1 MPVISETED
10 RTTRNPAGLAAG
22 LAGPS
27 QGSEQVST
35 WRVVMEPGTDAPVH
49 LIDRDQIWMPIAGTF
64 EFEVD
69 GEKELVKTGQAVVVP
84 ADVTRTF
91 RAVDAQAQALVAMAV
106 GGTAAMPGSD
116 TRLPLPWAQ

>member
-1 MPVISETED
+1 MRVISETEE

-49 LIDRDQIWMPIAGTF
+49 LIDRDQVWMPIAGTF
-64 EFEVD
+64 EFVV
-69 GEKELVKTGQAVVVP
+69 GEETSLVKTGQAILVP

-91 RAVDAQAQALVAMAV
+91 RAVDEQAQALVAMV
-106 GGTAAMPGSD
+106 PGGTAALPGND
-116 TRLPLPWAQ
+116 ARLPLPWAA

>member
-1 MPVISETED
+1 MLVISETEE

-35 WRVVMEPGTDAPVH
+35 WRVVMETGTDAPVH

-64 EFEVD
+64 EFVVGDETS
-69 GEKELVKTGQAVVVP
+69 LVKTGQAIVVP

-91 RAVDAQAQALVAMAV
+91 RAIDGQAQALVAMAP
-106 GGTAAMPGSD
+106 GGTAALPGND
-116 TRLPLPWAQ
+116 ARLPLPWAE